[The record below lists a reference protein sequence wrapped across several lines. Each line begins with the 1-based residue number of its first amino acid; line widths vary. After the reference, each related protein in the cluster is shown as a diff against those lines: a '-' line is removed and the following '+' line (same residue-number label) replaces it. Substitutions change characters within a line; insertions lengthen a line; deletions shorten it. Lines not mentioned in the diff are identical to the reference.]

1 MDGFSEEPFGQG
13 RTCGIGYELRALKEG
28 LQAEQARACHQFRR
42 DGIWERNAATAPCY
56 IALQEPVQPF
66 SFLRCKPIGVMQ
78 MVDQGEQDD
87 KIIAG
92 GCARALAGSFGSD

>member
-1 MDGFSEEPFGQG
+1 MALGGHEWTQRWCFPWSG
-13 RTCGIGYELRALKEG
+13 R
-28 LQAEQARACHQFRR
+28 
-42 DGIWERNAATAPCY
+42 
-56 IALQEPVQPF
+56 LQEPVQPF

-92 GCARALAGSFGSD
+92 GCADQVLLSFVCTGGARKSWQQAWQQACQG